1 MSTSGRSSASADAKV
16 RMVVAINRLEAVVR
30 IMMNTVLRTGRSGVL
45 NTARDLSCCIVTADA
60 QLVVSAESIAVHVL
74 RGPDLMAEA
83 MMELHPDLRPGD
95 AFLHNSPYHGN
106 SHAADHTIM
115 IPVFDGAGVHRFTVV
130 SKTHQADCGSSQPT
144 TYMASA
150 RDVYEEGALIFPA
163 VKIQENYENCWDI
176 IRMCRERIRVP
187 DQWWG
192 DFLASLG
199 GARIGEREVTKI
211 GEDIGWDALDGY
223 VRGWLDYSEERMAS
237 VVGRL
242 PRATVRASTAHDPI
256 PQIPTGLPLS
266 IEIAVDPDQGVID
279 VDLRDN
285 IDCQPCGLNLS
296 RGIAE
301 SCVLIGLFNSIGHQ
315 VPGNAGSF
323 RRVRIQLREN
333 CIAGGLKHPAS
344 CSAGTTN
351 LAERLANLVQRA
363 MADLGD
369 GIGRAESGVNMPPA
383 MGVLS
388 GHDPRHG
395 NAPFVNEIFMPAW
408 TGGAGGPDAD
418 GWLTEG
424 SACNGGALY
433 RDSVEMAELH
443 QPILIHE
450 QRILPDTEGAG
461 RRRGTPSGR
470 VEYGPVGCDLTVVYC
485 SDGRITPPMGAR
497 GGLPGGRA
505 AEYRR
510 LPSGELVELEF
521 LWELLLEDGETVV
534 SVTCGAGGY
543 GPPAEREPARVQAD
557 LAEGWITRERAENVY
572 RVVFDENGEVDL
584 AATRVKRDG
593 PPAAAPGRRT

>member
-1 MSTSGRSSASADAKV
+1 
-16 RMVVAINRLEAVVR
+16 MVVAVNRLEAVVR
-30 IMMNTVLRTGRSGVL
+30 SMMNTVLRTGRSGVL

-60 QLVVSAESIAVHVL
+60 KLVVSAESIAVHVL

-83 MMELHPDLRPGD
+83 MMELHPRLEPGD

-115 IPVFDGAGVHRFTVV
+115 VPVFDGDGRHRFTVV

-163 VKIQENYENCWDI
+163 VKIQERYENCWDI

-199 GARIGEREVTKI
+199 GARIGEREMTKI
-211 GEDIGWDALDGY
+211 GEDIGWDALDDHI
-223 VRGWLDYSEERMAS
+223 RQWLDYSEDRMAS
-237 VVGRL
+237 VIGRL
-242 PRATVRASTAHDPI
+242 PRAAVSASAAHDPI
-256 PQIPTGLPLS
+256 PQIPGGLPLTVK
-266 IEIAVDPDQGVID
+266 IAVDPDDGMID

-301 SCVLIGLFNSIGHQ
+301 SCVLIGIFDSIGQ
-315 VPGNAGSF
+315 DVPANAGSF

-351 LAERLANLVQRA
+351 LAERLANVVQRA

-388 GHDPRHG
+388 GNDPRHG
-395 NAPFVNEIFMPAW
+395 GAPFVNQIFMPAW
-408 TGGAGGPDAD
+408 MGGAGGPHAD

-424 SACNGGALY
+424 SAANGGTLY
-433 RDSVEMAELH
+433 RDSIEMAELH
-443 QPILIHE
+443 QPILVHE
-450 QRILPDTEGAG
+450 QRIIPDTEGAG

-470 VEYGPVGCDLTVVYC
+470 VEYGPVDCDLTVVYC

-497 GGLPGGRA
+497 GGLAGGRA
-505 AEYRR
+505 AEFRR
-510 LPSGELVELEF
+510 ARSGELTELDF
-521 LWELLLEDGETVV
+521 QWELRLEPGERVV
-534 SVTCGAGGY
+534 SVTCGGGGY
-543 GPPAEREPARVQAD
+543 GPPTEREPARVQAD
-557 LAEGWITRERAENVY
+557 MADGWITRARAKEVY
-572 RVVFDENGEVDL
+572 GVVFDQDGAVDA
-584 AATRVKRDG
+584 AATD
-593 PPAAAPGRRT
+593 ARRRSLEAS